1 MQLIGSL
8 FNHALHVAG
17 RNLRYNPNIM
27 QKVNWTL
34 DFTWATIRNINNKE
48 QVMIFC
54 SGLYCPQLYW
64 SNMHP
69 SFRCVNAHVT
79 YHFYI
84 VQVSHSCPTSHH
96 YPTHTT
102 PLSHFPHPVLPLHI
116 WTVVSGAFRGVP
128 CLSIVLFT
136 SPRRPAWH
144 APYICVKKIP
154 SPPNVIPCFALFL
167 KRKRSE
173 TRSSWP
179 PNAQGTDLTR
189 EEFSVLDQA
198 YSLMYPIWTGNKVI
212 LFTVHKVPTWICYSW
227 FW

>member
-1 MQLIGSL
+1 MHAADWL
-8 FNHALHVAG
+8 FVQPRSSCCRKEFKIQSKHYA
-17 RNLRYNPNIM
+17 
-27 QKVNWTL
+27 KSKL
-34 DFTWATIRNINNKE
+34 DTRATIRNINNKE

-136 SPRRPAWH
+136 SPRRPA
-144 APYICVKKIP
+144 
-154 SPPNVIPCFALFL
+154 
-167 KRKRSE
+167 
-173 TRSSWP
+173 
-179 PNAQGTDLTR
+179 
-189 EEFSVLDQA
+189 
-198 YSLMYPIWTGNKVI
+198 
-212 LFTVHKVPTWICYSW
+212 
-227 FW
+227 